1 VAENFM
7 SRPSYQSD
15 RGEGEMATATDR
27 ALAPNVT
34 FRRAMWIA
42 LIVLCVIGGAAAIR
56 RMTALAF
63 PPRRPPAE
71 FGDLDA
77 QFAAEPMETL
87 VHIVPALALVILI
100 PFQFSRTFRQRHLR
114 AHRWM
119 GRVAMVLS
127 LVIGISGLVLIRH
140 PVGGG
145 AEVAAILFFDALF
158 LVALAKAFV
167 HIRRKEVAQH
177 REWVIRAM
185 SVAVGVAT
193 VRPIMGVF
201 FATSRM
207 TGLTPHEFFGIAF
220 WIGFTLTYIA
230 GEWWIRFG
238 GQRAEGRGQIGKFSA
253 AD

>member
-1 VAENFM
+1 
-7 SRPSYQSD
+7 
-15 RGEGEMATATDR
+15 MATATNR
-27 ALAPNVT
+27 AAAPNAT
-34 FRRAMWIA
+34 FRRTMWIA

-56 RMTALAF
+56 RMTALAS
-63 PPRRPPAE
+63 PPRRAAAQ

-77 QFAAEPMETL
+77 QFAAKSIETL

-100 PFQFSRTFRQRHLR
+100 PFQFSRTFRARHLR

-119 GRVAMVLS
+119 GRVAMLLS

-140 PVGGG
+140 PVAG
-145 AEVAAILFFDALF
+145 ASEVAAILFFDTLF
-158 LVALAKAFV
+158 LMALVKAYV

-177 REWVIRAM
+177 REWMIRAM

-207 TGLTPHEFFGIAF
+207 TGMTPHDFFGIAF
-220 WIGFTLTYIA
+220 WIGFTATYA
-230 GEWWIRFG
+230 VGEWWIR
-238 GQRAEGRGQIGKFSA
+238 RTRVA
-253 AD
+253 ACG

>member
-1 VAENFM
+1 
-7 SRPSYQSD
+7 
-15 RGEGEMATATDR
+15 MATATNP
-27 ALAPNVT
+27 AVASNVT
-34 FRRAMWIA
+34 FRRAMWVA
-42 LIVLCVIGGAAAIR
+42 LIVLCAIGGAAAIR

-63 PPRRPPAE
+63 PPRHAPAQ

-77 QFAAEPMETL
+77 QFPAKSIETL

-100 PFQFSRTFRQRHLR
+100 PFQFSRRFRQRHLR
-114 AHRWM
+114 THRWM
-119 GRVAMVLS
+119 GRVAMALS

-140 PVGGG
+140 PVAG
-145 AEVAAILFFDALF
+145 ASEVAAILFFDALF
-158 LVALAKAFV
+158 LVSLGKAFV
-167 HIRRKEVAQH
+167 HIRRGQVAQH

-201 FATSRM
+201 FATSRL

-220 WIGFTLTYIA
+220 WIGFTLTYA
-230 GEWWIRFG
+230 VGEWWIR
-238 GQRAEGRGQIGKFSA
+238 RTRA